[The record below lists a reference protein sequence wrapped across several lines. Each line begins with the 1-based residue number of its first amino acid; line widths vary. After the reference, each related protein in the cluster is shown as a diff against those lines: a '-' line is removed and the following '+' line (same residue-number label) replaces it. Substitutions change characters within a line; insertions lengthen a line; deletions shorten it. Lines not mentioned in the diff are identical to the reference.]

1 MFSDDPENEDPA
13 GTLSTVSGLP
23 GITPGPAML
32 PLSTPGIKERSKV
45 LLSVRTALLP
55 SLTYLAV
62 LPNMGAPLTVR
73 VSPSASVYE
82 RSMFGM
88 FSSEEQE
95 VNDATVVI
103 AVNATNEN
111 FFMFRISVIYNS
123 LKSAQN
129 YAK

>member
-1 MFSDDPENEDPA
+1 
-13 GTLSTVSGLP
+13 
-23 GITPGPAML
+23 
-32 PLSTPGIKERSKV
+32 
-45 LLSVRTALLP
+45 
-55 SLTYLAV
+55 
-62 LPNMGAPLTVR
+62 MGAPLTVR

-82 RSMFGM
+82 RAMFGM

-95 VNDATVVI
+95 VNDAIAVI